1 MADPEAAYQK
11 YLRYRDEFRALE
23 ARYRKLKAGGW
34 NTPKLIEIDNKLGF
48 IKETK
53 NEIRNRYNELLEY
66 FDTLSEVVVDRSG
79 RIRVVS
85 PQGFNQAELEAH
97 VKPMIAEATKL
108 KQRLFR
114 IEVDENKM
122 MAAREEEIKR
132 AEDEGVRLTQV
143 ERLMDEAYRE
153 ANR

>member
-1 MADPEAAYQK
+1 MPDPEAAYQK

-34 NTPKLIEIDNKLGF
+34 NTPKLIEIDKKLGF
-48 IKETK
+48 IRDTK
-53 NEIRNRYNELLEY
+53 NEVRNRYTELLEY
-66 FDTLSEVVVDRSG
+66 FDSLSEVQVDSSG
-79 RIRVVS
+79 RIRLVS
-85 PQGFNQAELEAH
+85 PQGFSQTELEAH
-97 VKPMIAEATKL
+97 VKPMVAEATKL

-132 AEDEGVRLTQV
+132 AEDEGVRLAQV